1 MTVISRKAKKMS
13 TETRTVP
20 SSPTGGAHVH
30 PTLSSAL
37 VLLLAFCCGAVVA
50 NLYYSQPIIA
60 VIAPSIGL
68 SEEHASLIVSL
79 TQLGY
84 AVGLL
89 LLVPL
94 ADLFENKKLVIG
106 FTLAAGLFLAI
117 AGFAQSAPI
126 FLVASLCVGL
136 SSVAVQMLVP
146 LAAHMAPEK
155 NRGQVVGNIMS
166 GLLLGILLS
175 RPISSILSEVLGWRG
190 VFLSAS
196 VLMIVIAVLVTV
208 LMPARIPNHH
218 ISYTRLIKSVF
229 TLAKTFRVLRQRS
242 LYQGLLFATFS
253 MFWTIVPLELV
264 REHGF
269 TQSGVA
275 LFALVGA
282 VGAIAAPLAGRLAD
296 AGHTRSGTLVALIL
310 APLATLIGLIP
321 GLGFAGLVATA
332 ILLDFAVQLN
342 MVLGQRAVYELDPH
356 SRARLNAVYM
366 TSIFVGGTLG
376 SLVVSPTYEAFGW
389 GGVTLAMACV
399 SGLALLMLGL
409 NSTRN
414 GVNDRASSASKSLVG

>member
-1 MTVISRKAKKMS
+1 MS
-13 TETRTVP
+13 TENRTV
-20 SSPTGGAHVH
+20 SSSSISTANSH
-30 PTLSSAL
+30 PTLTSAL
-37 VLLLAFCCGAVVA
+37 VMLLAFCCGAVVA
-50 NLYYSQPIIA
+50 NLYYSQPIISL
-60 VIAPSIGL
+60 IAPSVGL

-89 LLVPL
+89 FLVPL

-155 NRGQVVGNIMS
+155 TRGQVVGNIMS

-196 VLMIVIAVLVTV
+196 VLMIVIAALVTV

-218 ISYTRLIKSVF
+218 ISYARLIGSVF
-229 TLAKTFRVLRQRS
+229 SLAKTFRVLRQRS

-253 MFWTIVPLELV
+253 MFWTIVPVELT
-264 REHGF
+264 RHHGF
-269 TQSGVA
+269 TQAGVA

-296 AGHTRSGTLVALIL
+296 AGHTRIGTLTALIV
-310 APLATLIGLIP
+310 APLAILITFIP
-321 GLGFAGLVATA
+321 GLGYAGLVAA
-332 ILLDFAVQLN
+332 AVLLDFAVQLN
-342 MVLGQRAVYELDPH
+342 MVLGQREVYELDPQ

-366 TSIFVGGTLG
+366 TSIFAGGTVG
-376 SLVVSPTYEAFGW
+376 SLVASPIYESFGW
-389 GGVTLAMACV
+389 GGVATTIV
-399 SGLALLMLGL
+399 SFAGLALLAI
-409 NSTRN
+409 
-414 GVNDRASSASKSLVG
+414 GVNYIQGDNRR